1 MSSELPYEA
10 PTATRN
16 ASADEVEAGMPLD
29 PRSTITDV
37 PRPRFDDTEVTPLP
51 DGTAEETAK
60 LLQALASYERQEIER
75 VLGGFYDKV
84 MQVFDERLV
93 SLHDPK
99 SVFLEGVRYG
109 AAAVLAALAV
119 LLVVGLLFLFGLHAV
134 RAL

>member
-10 PTATRN
+10 PTVTRN
-16 ASADEVEAGMPLD
+16 ASADEVETGMPFD
-29 PRSTITDV
+29 PRIPNTDA
-37 PRPRFDDTEVTPLP
+37 PRPRFDDTEVTPVP
-51 DGTAEETAK
+51 EGTAKETAE

-84 MQVFDERLV
+84 MQVFDERLAN
-93 SLHDPK
+93 LHDPK

-109 AAAVLAALAV
+109 ALAVLAALGV